1 MSFKRIDVPALVQM
15 RAKQQ
20 VIIAD
25 IRDDASFETGHIDG
39 SIQLGNHN
47 LPDFMQSC
55 SETDPI
61 IVVCYH
67 GISSQPV
74 AGFLV
79 EQGYSDVYSL
89 DGGYTGWAAAH
100 TNP

>member
-1 MSFKRIDVPALVQM
+1 MSFTRIDVTSLKQM
-15 RAKQQ
+15 LLEQQ

-25 IRDDASFETGHIDG
+25 IRDDASFEAGHIEG

-55 SETDPI
+55 SEEDPI
-61 IVVCYH
+61 VVVCYH

-79 EQGYSDVYSL
+79 EQGYSNVFSL
-89 DGGYTGWAAAH
+89 DGGYVDWAAVHASS
-100 TNP
+100 